1 MESFFTELK
10 LVKAGNTLYENWL
23 EYALSLTKD
32 DIREIVENGMIYQ
45 ADSLRSMIR
54 EIIAGQPI
62 PKTLQRKLDLIV
74 VIARRTANSL
84 R

>member
-1 MESFFTELK
+1 MEPFFEELK
-10 LVKAGNTLYENWL
+10 LVKAGNTLYEHWL

-32 DIREIVENGMIYQ
+32 DIRDIVENGMTYQ
-45 ADSLRSMIR
+45 ADALRSMVR

-62 PKTLQRKLDLIV
+62 PETLQKKLDLIL
-74 VIARRTANSL
+74 VISRRTANSL